1 MLTMEEEKMQL
12 LVKEAVEKAL
22 ANYLAPNK
30 QVLVSR
36 KAAAIRLGVD
46 VSTLLRWDKSGYW
59 PVTVRRG
66 KFVYYSEEAIRRLES
81 GEILQ

>member
-1 MLTMEEEKMQL
+1 MFVMEDDKMKL
-12 LVKEAVEKAL
+12 LVEQAVEKAL

-46 VSTLLRWDKSGYW
+46 VSTLWRWDKSGYL

-66 KFVYYSEEAIRRLES
+66 KFVSYSEEAIRRLES
-81 GEILQ
+81 GEILR

>member
-1 MLTMEEEKMQL
+1 MSVMEDDKMKL
-12 LVKEAVEKAL
+12 LVEQAVEKAL

-30 QVLVSR
+30 QTLVSR

-46 VSTLLRWDKSGYW
+46 VSTLWRWDKSGYL

-66 KFVYYSEEAIRRLES
+66 KFVYYSEEAIRRLEF

>member
-1 MLTMEEEKMQL
+1 MEDDKMKL
-12 LVKEAVEKAL
+12 LVEQAVEKAL

-30 QVLVSR
+30 HVLVSR

-46 VSTLLRWDKSGYW
+46 VSTLWRWDKSGYL

>member
-1 MLTMEEEKMQL
+1 MLVMEDDKMKL
-12 LVKEAVEKAL
+12 LVEQAVEKAL
-22 ANYLAPNK
+22 TNYLAPNK

-46 VSTLLRWDKSGYW
+46 VSTLWRWDKSGYL

-66 KFVYYSEEAIRRLES
+66 KFVYYSDEAIRRLES

>member
-1 MLTMEEEKMQL
+1 MLVMEDDKMKL
-12 LVKEAVEKAL
+12 LVEQAVEKAL

-30 QVLVSR
+30 LVLVSR

-46 VSTLLRWDKSGYW
+46 VSTLWRWDKSGYL

-66 KFVYYSEEAIRRLES
+66 KFIYYSEEAIRRLES
-81 GEILQ
+81 GELLQ

>member
-1 MLTMEEEKMQL
+1 MNDDRIITMVES
-12 LVKEAVEKAL
+12 AVEKAI
-22 ANYLAPNK
+22 AAYFAPNK
-30 QVLVSR
+30 QILVSR

-46 VSTLLRWDKSGYW
+46 VSTLWRWDKSGHL

>member
-1 MLTMEEEKMQL
+1 MLVMEDEKMKM
-12 LVKEAVEKAL
+12 LVEQAVEKAL
-22 ANYLAPNK
+22 ANYLASNK

-46 VSTLLRWDKSGYW
+46 ISTLWRWDKSGYL

>member
-1 MLTMEEEKMQL
+1 MDDDKMKT
-12 LVKEAVEKAL
+12 LVEQTVEKAL

-46 VSTLLRWDKSGYW
+46 VSTLWRWDKSGYL